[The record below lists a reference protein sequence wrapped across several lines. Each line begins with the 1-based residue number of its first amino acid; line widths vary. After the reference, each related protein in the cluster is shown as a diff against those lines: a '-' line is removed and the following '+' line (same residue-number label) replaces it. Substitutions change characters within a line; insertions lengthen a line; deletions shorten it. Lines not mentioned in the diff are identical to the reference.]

1 MTRNVTPPSFAFDS
15 PAAAVEAMVARL
27 QALSTESVTLRGAFG
42 RCLAQDILTDRPSP
56 ACDVSAMDG
65 YAVCMADLHK
75 GQLAVSGENAAG
87 QPPGTFTRGAAMRIF
102 TGAPIPDGAD
112 AVIPREQVD
121 EQTDA
126 IVFGPD
132 PIVRP
137 GQHIRRCGENGAKG
151 SVVATAG
158 SLVTPVIASALAA
171 FGADAVQV
179 HRRVRLAVLVTG
191 DEVREA
197 GEPVEPW
204 QLRDSNGSALETMFC
219 RPVWID
225 WRGREHVK
233 DDPVDLRNALGRY
246 LDEVDALL
254 MTGGVS
260 MGDHDYVPRVLTEL
274 GCDQVF
280 HKLPIRPG
288 KPALGAIGLRGQ
300 VVLGLPGNPVSVM
313 VTARLLATPVLYRLA
328 GITPPPPLRIALD
341 ETDDAT
347 LRLHWSRLVRRT
359 GPGFAALID
368 NKGSGDLIAA
378 ACSDGFIQLPPHTS
392 GRGPWPFY
400 PWNLEC

>member
-15 PAAAVEAMVARL
+15 PVAAVEAMVARL

-65 YAVCMADLHK
+65 YAVRTADLHK
-75 GQLAVSGENAAG
+75 GQLAVTGENAAG
-87 QPPGTFTRGAAMRIF
+87 QPPGMFERGTAMRIF
-102 TGAPIPDGAD
+102 TGAPVPDGTD
-112 AVIPREQVD
+112 AVIPREQVE

-126 IVFGPD
+126 ITLAPD
-132 PIVRP
+132 LVVRL
-137 GQHIRRCGENGAKG
+137 GQHIRRCGENGAAG
-151 SVVATAG
+151 TLVATTG

-171 FGADAVQV
+171 LGADKMRV
-179 HRRVRLAVLVTG
+179 HRRVQLAVMVTG
-191 DEVREA
+191 DEVREVD
-197 GEPVEPW
+197 EPVEPW
-204 QLRDSNGSALETMFC
+204 QLRDSNGPTLEAMFS
-219 RPVWID
+219 REAWID

-233 DDPVDLRNALGRY
+233 DDPASLRHAVGRS

-260 MGDHDYVPRVLTEL
+260 MGDHDYVPRVLAEL
-274 GCDQVF
+274 GCDRVF

-288 KPALGAIGLRGQ
+288 KPALGAVGPRGQ

-328 GITPPPPLRIALD
+328 GITPLPPLCVTLD

-359 GPGFAALID
+359 GPGSAALID

-378 ACSDGFIQLPPHTS
+378 SRSDGFIQLPPHTS